1 MTPGLPVLITIKQ
14 SFNVLLLTSL
24 KWFENVNGA
33 RTANFGEVQFFFRA
47 NIGNNQM
54 KGLALVSV
62 YGQPDPDLL
71 RDSSQALWV
80 SIYHGDEA
88 LKVIDIKSISTCV
101 AMIPFT
107 KLPDGRFFVCEK
119 MGLEV
124 AYLADT
130 QEDAEDPGDPDDI
143 YV

>member
-1 MTPGLPVLITIKQ
+1 
-14 SFNVLLLTSL
+14 
-24 KWFENVNGA
+24 
-33 RTANFGEVQFFFRA
+33 
-47 NIGNNQM
+47 M

-71 RDSSQALWV
+71 HDSSQALWV

-107 KLPDGRFFVCEK
+107 KPPDSCFFVCEK

>member
-1 MTPGLPVLITIKQ
+1 
-14 SFNVLLLTSL
+14 
-24 KWFENVNGA
+24 
-33 RTANFGEVQFFFRA
+33 
-47 NIGNNQM
+47 M

-71 RDSSQALWV
+71 HDSSQALWV
-80 SIYHGDEA
+80 LTYHGNDA

-107 KLPDGRFFVCEK
+107 KPPDGRFFVCKK

-130 QEDAEDPGDPDDI
+130 QEDSEDPSNSNDLD
-143 YV
+143 V